1 MVSKAGHVLS
11 PAVSRRLSPSSS
23 AIRIRR
29 EELDLV
35 PRHQDR
41 FPAAPALAVD
51 ADLVES
57 ARIVD
62 ERDRAGQSFEGR
74 RPDHAHL
81 RADRHA
87 ASSGCT
93 HKAPRQTRPPAPGG
107 QFRDPVTCRRQQHV
121 AKRADGAS
129 GLPLPPPRE
138 GYFRAILYRIFV
150 TARHAPES
158 HPQSPWKTLLKDRFR
173 ERLQAGVP
181 VLFSGLH
188 HHGAAPCLLRRKPPR
203 TAPARPA
210 RPFVEI
216 DAAREADARQLYT
229 DRRAVR
235 AVPKVPGIAGTRRAS
250 GQARAGRAATR
261 VPTIPGGRPVECCSQ
276 WSA

>member
-51 ADLVES
+51 ADLVAS

-93 HKAPRQTRPPAPGG
+93 HKASPPDPASRSGRAVPRSGDVPTATAR
-107 QFRDPVTCRRQQHV
+107 RETCRWRLRATLPASRQ
-121 AKRADGAS
+121 
-129 GLPLPPPRE
+129 

-158 HPQSPWKTLLKDRFR
+158 HPQRPWKTLLKDRFR
-173 ERLQAGVP
+173 EQLPAGVP

-188 HHGAAPCLLRRKPPR
+188 HHGAAPCLLRRKPPC
-203 TAPARPA
+203 TAPA
-210 RPFVEI
+210 
-216 DAAREADARQLYT
+216 
-229 DRRAVR
+229 
-235 AVPKVPGIAGTRRAS
+235 
-250 GQARAGRAATR
+250 
-261 VPTIPGGRPVECCSQ
+261 
-276 WSA
+276 